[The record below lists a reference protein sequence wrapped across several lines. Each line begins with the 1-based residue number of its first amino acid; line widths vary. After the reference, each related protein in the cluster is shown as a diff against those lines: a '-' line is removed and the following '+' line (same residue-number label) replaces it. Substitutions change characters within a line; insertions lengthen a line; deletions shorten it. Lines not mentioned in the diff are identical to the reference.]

1 MKKLNLKDKKYKMVT
16 AIKPT
21 KERQGSSIIWLC
33 KCDCGNIKEISTSNL
48 TLGRIKSCGCLSKEK
63 IIERNIS
70 RTIHGH
76 STIKRST

>member
-1 MKKLNLKDKKYKMVT
+1 MFRKNLINKKFNRLSVIEYTVNKK
-16 AIKPT
+16 
-21 KERQGSSIIWLC
+21 WLC